1 MHNIGN
7 RYATVAYRFST
18 EDDISDV
25 DDAAGLGGIVI
36 TGLSSDKP
44 GNASIVLKMLVDK
57 YPDKHMAV
65 IAYARSGDHERLYE
79 LYGRFGFKAESENC
93 PSLRVL

>member
-1 MHNIGN
+1 MQVIGN

-57 YPDKHMAV
+57 YPDRHMAV
-65 IAYARSGDHERLYE
+65 IAYAKSGDHERLYR
-79 LYGRFGFKAESENC
+79 LYGRFGFRAENENY